1 MVQHLGT
8 LLDCL
13 CFHSKIGNN
22 DPTRDSF
29 NKYYM
34 ALVEIKD
41 FNALIDN
48 KPIFDQPV
56 TNKQE

>member
-1 MVQHLGT
+1 
-8 LLDCL
+8 
-13 CFHSKIGNN
+13 
-22 DPTRDSF
+22 
-29 NKYYM
+29 M

-56 TNKQE
+56 TNKQEQQRNKKQMENYNRKLIRFFVSSKIL